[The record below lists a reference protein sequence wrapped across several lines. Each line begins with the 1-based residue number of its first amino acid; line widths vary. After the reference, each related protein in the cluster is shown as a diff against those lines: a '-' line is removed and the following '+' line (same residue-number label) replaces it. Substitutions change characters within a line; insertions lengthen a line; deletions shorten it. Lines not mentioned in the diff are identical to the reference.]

1 MSHTLMLPCG
11 CLVYVACN
19 PLTAVAHTRV
29 IEKRGAFCGVRAHWI
44 GARIFIWEILPE
56 RKEGELEALQ
66 EAHGP
71 RRKGY

>member
-19 PLTAVAHTRV
+19 PLTGVAHTRV
-29 IEKRGAFCGVRAHWI
+29 IEKRGASCGVRAHRI

-56 RKEGELEALQ
+56 RKEGVLESLQ
-66 EAHGP
+66 DAPGRRRHG
-71 RRKGY
+71 